1 MPRIIK
7 DKYHLA
13 ELDFAINQVHYPD
26 GEESLNRARRRLVF
40 DEFLLF
46 QLGLMSLRE
55 DQVKIDNQFEFVK
68 SFKYSQMLSSL
79 PYALTGA
86 QNRVMDEILRDLKG
100 PHNMN
105 RLIQGDVGSG
115 KTIVSAL
122 AMMLAVENGFQAA
135 LMAPPTEVLAK
146 QHYVSLR
153 EAFEGLEV
161 RVGLLVGSMTK
172 KQKEDVYYL
181 LKEGLLDVVVGTHAV
196 IQEGGVGFKNLSL
209 VITDEQHRFGV
220 KQREVL
226 AGKGHYPPH
235 VLIMSATPPIPRTL
249 ALILYGDMDVSIIDE
264 MPPGRQIIDT
274 YSVGTSYRNRI
285 NQFMLKEVEDGRQC
299 YVVCPK
305 VEASEEDELTDVIT
319 YSQDLAEALPSH
331 VKVEYLHGKMRPK
344 EKNDIMERF
353 VAGDIHIVVST
364 TVIEVGINVPNAT
377 VMVIENAE
385 RFGLAQLHQ
394 LRGRVGRGKHKSF
407 CVLITDS
414 KTENSQKKNVD
425 YDRVN

>member
-1 MPRIIK
+1 MKDKSVLPIYPMSKGVSQKSIRLSIAMAIEHAGDEIRDFLPRIIK

-135 LMAPPTEVLAK
+135 LMAPTEVLAK

-196 IQEGGVGFKNLSL
+196 IQEGVGFKNLSL

-226 AGKGHYPPH
+226 AGKGHYPPC
-235 VLIMSATPPIPRTL
+235 
-249 ALILYGDMDVSIIDE
+249 
-264 MPPGRQIIDT
+264 T
-274 YSVGTSYRNRI
+274 YYERN
-285 NQFMLKEVEDGRQC
+285 
-299 YVVCPK
+299 
-305 VEASEEDELTDVIT
+305 
-319 YSQDLAEALPSH
+319 
-331 VKVEYLHGKMRPK
+331 
-344 EKNDIMERF
+344 
-353 VAGDIHIVVST
+353 
-364 TVIEVGINVPNAT
+364 PN
-377 VMVIENAE
+377 
-385 RFGLAQLHQ
+385 
-394 LRGRVGRGKHKSF
+394 S
-407 CVLITDS
+407 
-414 KTENSQKKNVD
+414 
-425 YDRVN
+425 